1 MIPNDSPRGD
11 HIQQIGILY
20 RCVCREPF
28 GGHDSTLKALGST
41 NQGNTSGRM
50 RGVSPLKQERLKTM
64 PLIQLLEV
72 LIVVGVL
79 LWLVNRFIPMQG
91 SIKSILNGVVV
102 IAVVLWLLNVFGLF
116 HSLSGIHVGRG

>member
-1 MIPNDSPRGD
+1 VVAELRDSR
-11 HIQQIGILY
+11 
-20 RCVCREPF
+20 F
-28 GGHDSTLKALGST
+28 STLNS
-41 NQGNTSGRM
+41 R
-50 RGVSPLKQERLKTM
+50 KQEQPLGPGRVSVSATRKVNVM

-79 LWLVNRFIPMQG
+79 LWLVNRFIPMQS

-116 HSLSGIHVGRG
+116 HSLSHIRVGKG